1 MVELV
6 LLDYRYAINYTL
18 LFVAAKWTLSPM
30 VELVLLDYRYV
41 INYTILFVA
50 AKWALSESGLLT
62 SPTLT
67 HSSTYVVYI
76 EGRDRIAHSTG
87 RGLRL

>member
-1 MVELV
+1 MV
-6 LLDYRYAINYTL
+6 DTG
-18 LFVAAKWTLSPM
+18 M

-41 INYTILFVA
+41 INYTLLFVA
-50 AKWALSESGLLT
+50 AKWTLSESGLLT

-76 EGRDRIAHSTG
+76 EGRDRIVHSLDLYEKFY
-87 RGLRL
+87 LR

>member
-1 MVELV
+1 MIIPPWKSKLELLLLRYQAPMGLHRYGRTKL
-6 LLDYRYAINYTL
+6 LLDYRYVINYTL
-18 LFVAAKWTLSPM
+18 LFVAAKWT
-30 VELVLLDYRYV
+30 
-41 INYTILFVA
+41 
-50 AKWALSESGLLT
+50 LSESGLLT

-87 RGLRL
+87 R